1 MKRKL
6 LHRVGMAA
14 LATSVAINTAVPAM
28 AVEASGSNSGEITSF
43 AGEGEPTDEGEPTE
57 EGEPTG
63 EGEPADE
70 GEPTEEGEP
79 TDGKTPTDNIKIPE
93 PTDILTNSVLLVQ
106 PLSNESDFVIS
117 DDGVLTG
124 YNGSDTD
131 VVIPDSVTK
140 IGDRAFYN
148 NTTIESVTI
157 PSSVAE
163 IGSNAFGACSN
174 LATINFSSDENLK
187 TIGDDAFMNTA
198 VESLSIPEGVE
209 TIGDT
214 ALYGTNLKSVFLPST
229 LTKLGNSS
237 VSGAFSSS
245 SRSASP
251 ILTEITIA
259 SGNSVYKSV
268 DNGIYS
274 ADGKTIYYYPAA
286 GTGNYTI
293 DSGTETIDDGAFR
306 SSKLSEV
313 IIPEGVETIGAN
325 SFDSSS
331 ITSLSLPSTVKT
343 IGDAA
348 FYGASSLA
356 KVELNEGLET
366 IGSDAFGYIAATD
379 LTIPS
384 TVALIESPALDETI
398 VLPVGSKITF
408 LGKNTV
414 IESGAIATYR
424 EVTICGYED
433 STAQE
438 YVENQGSSGKLKFE
452 VLGSSATV
460 QVTAVNINKTS
471 LEMTVNGTEQLTAK
485 VEPDNATNKNV
496 TWTVEQTGNVVE
508 VDSSTGKVKAVGVG
522 SATIKAIAQNGIYGS
537 CSVTVKEASQA
548 DGFVIENG
556 VLKSYT
562 GTDSSI
568 TIPDTVTVIGDGET
582 SVLSGNSTVLSVTI
596 PTSVTEIAKNAFSG
610 ATALTQITFQDGSK
624 LTKIGDNA
632 FNGAY
637 VESISIPE
645 GVTEIGAEAFLNA
658 HQLKS
663 VYFPSTVTEFGD
675 GGISALFAA
684 ENASPRSL
692 EEITIGDGNSVYMTY
707 DGVVYSNDGET
718 LIYCPP
724 ARTKT
729 LAVKEGTKTIA
740 PRAVYKSS
748 ITSLI
753 LNEGLESI
761 SEYAFGHSKITELT
775 VPASVKTIDDYA
787 FYFSQITSVTL
798 NEGLETI
805 GKSVFYADN
814 LFGLEIPSS
823 VKSVGSELLTFENG
837 KGKDCWVK
845 INGRNTTLAEGF
857 IPDIW
862 PSSGI
867 TVYGYAD
874 STADKYVKERREAD
888 EKCVITFKSIDD
900 FVPVESV
907 KVTPSSGTLKR
918 TETLQLKVD
927 VLPQGSQGTTTSYKS
942 SDTSVATV
950 DKNGL
955 ITAVQP
961 GKAKI
966 TVSVSGKTAE
976 CQIEVVKAD
985 GESDFTINEKGEIT
999 AFIGADI
1006 TNLVIPSDVNGT
1018 AVTGIAQGAF
1028 ANNGDIKTVVIPA
1041 NVKTIGQGAF
1051 KNCSGITQITIAQG
1065 VESIGNEAFM
1075 GLSALSEIKIPEG
1088 ITTIPKDCFN
1098 SCTSLT
1104 KIELPSSLKTIEEEA
1119 LRMCSSL
1126 TTLTLN
1132 EGLVE
1137 IKGEALLGVPISTL
1151 HLPSTLTSLGTEYIG
1166 DVFEEAGQIPAN
1178 TAMKSITVASGN
1190 TAFTAYDGLLYDVS
1204 GTKVVFCP
1212 RGATEAS
1219 VKSGTTEIGDYAF
1232 FMCFD
1237 LITVNIPDTVTKIG
1251 DNAFHYCEALKNC
1264 TLPKKLEYVGN
1275 SAFFGC
1281 EAWSDFEIPESV
1293 SYIGPYG
1300 FAECAAEEIN
1310 VPEGVTR
1317 IEQYTFYGYET
1328 TLEKVTLPST
1338 LTYIGDVAFGF
1349 DKELKEIV
1357 IPEGVTE
1364 IGKQAFSRCDALT
1377 SVTLPSTL
1385 TTIREGAFQGK
1396 DDGSTNSLT
1405 EIYIPSTVTL
1415 IEPEAFA
1422 HREKSLTIITDS
1434 YTSAAAEYANENGF
1448 NLKLEAEVNLED
1460 FVIDENGV
1468 LTEYKGTKRD
1478 ITLPDTVKIIGEGV
1492 FAEEE
1497 GSTFNLKS
1505 IVIPSSVT
1513 EIRKDAFNGSSVEE
1527 VVFAP
1532 SSNLETIGESAFAYC
1547 TKLPS
1552 IKLPSS
1558 LKTIGERAFDG
1569 ASLLEGISVPSSVE
1583 SIGDYAFNVCT
1594 ELRYVDFSDNSS
1606 LKTIGDGAFYNC
1618 FRLTE
1623 INVPEGVEEIG
1634 DYAFRISQGLT
1645 KLTLPST
1652 LTKFGSSVPA
1662 VFGDLKSATLTAT
1675 DSLTEIEIAFGNTV
1689 YMSHNGAVYSADGKT
1704 LLYVP
1709 SGKTG
1714 TVDILE
1720 GTESIGEYSFMRSKS
1735 NHVNIPETVKS
1746 IGKNAFVSSSLTS
1759 VEIPSSVESIA
1770 EYAFFN
1776 CSGLNSVTLVEGLK
1790 TIGYGAFME
1799 TDLTG
1804 VTVPAS
1810 LESMEEGAFDSLPN
1824 GGYFKVNGMETAFNG
1839 SVIPYYREITV
1850 YGHAGSTSEEYVNSQ
1865 KATYG
1870 SCKLIFEPIDNYV
1883 EVEEIVLS
1891 DDYLELNRFDTYKL
1905 SFEVK
1910 PENATYSGITFK
1922 SLNTSVAT
1930 VDKDGNITAV
1940 SAGETTIQAI
1950 SPDGATAQ
1958 CLVKVISDGTESD
1971 FIIIDGLITGYR
1983 GSEKEI
1989 VIPDEI
1995 NGVKVE
2001 GIADKAFY
2009 NNDNII
2015 SVVMPE
2021 GLKTIGK
2028 MAFADC
2034 GNLSL
2039 VEFNS
2044 DLESI
2049 GENAFY
2055 NCGTLKSVS
2064 LPEGLK
2070 SMERGVFE
2078 MCEQLMY
2085 ADIPSSLKE
2094 IPEDT
2099 FNYDWRLKE
2108 IIIPE
2113 GVEII
2118 GKRAFYECE
2127 GAERLVISSTV
2138 KTIGEEA
2145 FVANVRLK
2153 EIIIPEGVE
2162 TIEQKAFMSCT
2173 AVTTVSLP
2181 STLKTMGGS
2190 YAGNVFEGDGTVG
2203 CENMEVITVAD
2214 ENPYFASKDGLLY
2227 NSDLSEIIF
2236 CPRGRTEAV
2245 VADSVTK
2252 IADNAFFFC
2261 KKLEKVTLPDGITEI
2276 GESAFQDCISLE
2288 SLKLPESLVTIG
2300 DSAFGDCYVL
2310 KELSLPNN
2318 VETIGN
2324 YAVSSTSI
2332 SEISIPNSVKYL
2344 GNHAFSGN
2352 TSLKSIYIPSTVLEI
2367 GEYCLQGCAVDL
2379 VITTDYKNSAAY
2391 RYAVDNNI
2399 AVNVLNSSSG
2409 SNGEDESDQSYSGGS
2424 SGSGGSLSN
2433 ISSEDESQNS
2443 VEIVTSGVLSE
2454 SEAASAV
2461 SKAAENDSKQIA
2473 INSSS
2478 NFATMPRAMI
2488 ESVLSETSANIVVK
2502 TSDGTVAVLKDTLKN
2517 LSAYDAITVGIDGGR
2532 VYVSSNGEYL
2542 SGIGEIII
2550 TVPYK
2555 ENETTGNVAVEITKD
2570 NGEKIIVENVYDG
2583 NGSITFSADGTVDF
2597 VIIDDYKAESES
2609 SVTENP
2615 FKDIDGHWAENAILA
2630 AYEKGIFSGTG
2641 NDTFSPDDNITRG
2654 MIASA
2659 VYRMSG
2665 GTEDGTSGFNDVK
2678 TDAYYSKAVAWGSKN
2693 GIFSGYENGLFQ
2705 PEKEITREEM
2715 ALIAYKYALYGGK
2728 DISAETTELFQ
2739 NFSDSNEISDWSKE
2753 AINYCVEAGIMS
2765 GRTDGTFD
2773 PKGKATR
2780 AEAAGV
2786 LTSLLSNM
2794 QDL

>member
-43 AGEGEPTDEGEPTE
+43 AGEGEPTDEGEPTEEGEPTGEGEPADEGEPTEEGEPTGEGEPADEGEPTE

-1151 HLPSTLTSLGTEYIG
+1151 H
-1166 DVFEEAGQIPAN
+1166 
-1178 TAMKSITVASGN
+1178 
-1190 TAFTAYDGLLYDVS
+1190 
-1204 GTKVVFCP
+1204 
-1212 RGATEAS
+1212 
-1219 VKSGTTEIGDYAF
+1219 
-1232 FMCFD
+1232 
-1237 LITVNIPDTVTKIG
+1237 
-1251 DNAFHYCEALKNC
+1251 
-1264 TLPKKLEYVGN
+1264 
-1275 SAFFGC
+1275 
-1281 EAWSDFEIPESV
+1281 
-1293 SYIGPYG
+1293 
-1300 FAECAAEEIN
+1300 
-1310 VPEGVTR
+1310 
-1317 IEQYTFYGYET
+1317 
-1328 TLEKVTLPST
+1328 
-1338 LTYIGDVAFGF
+1338 
-1349 DKELKEIV
+1349 
-1357 IPEGVTE
+1357 
-1364 IGKQAFSRCDALT
+1364 
-1377 SVTLPSTL
+1377 LPSTL